1 MKKDEFSTKVALA
14 LQTPVPTEKIN
25 EEPLKHD
32 VVFLD
37 KDATSEDVERFLKR
51 GDE

>member
-1 MKKDEFSTKVALA
+1 MKKDEFSTKVDLA
-14 LQTPVPTEKIN
+14 LQTPVPTEKVH
-25 EEPLKHD
+25 EKPLKQD

-37 KDATSEDVERFLKR
+37 KDATSEDVEKFING

>member
-1 MKKDEFSTKVALA
+1 MKKDEFSTKVDVV
-14 LQTPVPTEKIN
+14 LQTPVPTEKIY

-37 KDATSEDVERFLKR
+37 KDATSEDVEKFING